1 MSGVVKGSKAWQ
13 QRMIGQ
19 LANDIERLHE
29 MYPNDEDHEETLKEL
44 TRDLGRVIDFYFY
57 ADQVK
62 VSIANIMVE
71 RIFEEK

>member
-1 MSGVVKGSKAWQ
+1 MSGMKGSKAWQ

-19 LANDIERLHE
+19 LANDIERLYE
-29 MYPNDEDHEETLKEL
+29 MYPNDEDHTETLKEL
-44 TRDLGRVIDFYFY
+44 TRDLGRVIDFCFY

-62 VSIANIMVE
+62 IPIADIMVK

>member
-1 MSGVVKGSKAWQ
+1 MPGMKGSKAWQ

-29 MYPNDEDHEETLKEL
+29 MYPNDEDHAETLKEL

-62 VSIANIMVE
+62 VPIADIMVK